1 MQYDA
6 NKMDYDERM
15 YVVGCFVGL
24 VAFSALIFDLKKK
37 KRNRNTYFNTL
48 VSNYY
53 VVIID

>member
-37 KRNRNTYFNTL
+37 EKEQKHLFQHL
-48 VSNYY
+48 GF
-53 VVIID
+53 